1 MGPWLAVYLQF
12 ARCAFQRR
20 AAYRL
25 ANWTGFLVNFV
36 FFVIHAEV
44 IRAFFGARETWLGW
58 TRDQAVLYYAVSQSL
73 VMVIGAFPDRTQP
86 LMERIRSGD
95 VAVELAR
102 PVAILP
108 RELAVRFGDG
118 LYFLGTR
125 AVALFA
131 ASAFVYGVAPEP
143 RLAWAW
149 LPVSLALALVVTG
162 CCYTLAQAT
171 AFWSEHALG
180 PVASVT
186 FALAFFGGLSVPI
199 AFYPGWAQAAC
210 WALPFPAGY
219 YTPVAIAVGR
229 LEGQTLAL
237 ALLHQLGWA
246 IALIGL
252 GRAVERRGVRRLV
265 ALGG

>member
-44 IRAFFGARETWLGW
+44 IRAFFGGRAAWLGW
-58 TRDQAVLYYAVSQSL
+58 TRDEAVLYYAVSQSL
-73 VMVIGAFPDRTQP
+73 VMVIGVFPDRTDP
-86 LMERIRSGD
+86 LMDRIRSGG

-102 PVAILP
+102 PVALLP

-131 ASAFVYGVAPEP
+131 AAALVYGVAPEP
-143 RLAWAW
+143 RLAWVW
-149 LPVSLALALVVTG
+149 LPLSLALAVVVTG
-162 CCYTLAQAT
+162 CCFTLAHAT

-180 PVASVT
+180 PVASVS
-186 FALAFFGGLSVPI
+186 FALTFFGGLSVPI
-199 AFYPGWAQAAC
+199 AFYPAWAQAAC

-219 YTPVAIAVGR
+219 YVPVAIAIGR
-229 LEGQTLAL
+229 LDGSALAL
-237 ALLHQLGWA
+237 ALLHQLGWSA
-246 IALIGL
+246 ALVAL
-252 GRAVERRGVRRLV
+252 AHAVERRGVRRLV